1 MHVLLHAALDHED
14 ERHVGVVVGLVE
26 PVNEGGTFIAPCGAG
41 AVAFH
46 TISLEEHLPPR
57 KSSRGSVSATFGTG
71 GAKAQGEDG
80 SILCGARNTTAK
92 IMMTSTA
99 PAIVATITRY
109 SHPDGGDVENK

>member
-1 MHVLLHAALDHED
+1 
-14 ERHVGVVVGLVE
+14 VVVELVD
-26 PVNEGGTFIAPCGAG
+26 PVNEEGTFIAPFRAG

-46 TISLEEHLPPR
+46 AISLEERLPPR
-57 KSSRGSVSATFGTG
+57 KSSRGSISATFGTR
-71 GAKAQGEDG
+71 GAKARGEDG
-80 SILCGARNTTAK
+80 SILCGARNTKAK